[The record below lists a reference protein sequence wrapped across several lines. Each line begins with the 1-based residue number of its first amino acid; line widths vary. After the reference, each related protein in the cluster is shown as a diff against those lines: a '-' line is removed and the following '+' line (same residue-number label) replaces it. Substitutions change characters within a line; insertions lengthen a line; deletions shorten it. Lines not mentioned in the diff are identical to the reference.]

1 MKSELLETIN
11 ADQKRMLDSIL
22 LDVLKFQHLEISRI
36 VRECNAG
43 AYSALYAVER
53 LTEVLGECNE

>member
-1 MKSELLETIN
+1 MKSDVRNAWWQSRNAMLE
-11 ADQKRMLDSIL
+11 
-22 LDVLKFQHLEISRI
+22 EIEAI
-36 VRECNAG
+36 IAECNSG